1 MFEMTGNQIITVSL
15 IEDDALLAEGLKSLI
30 SRSEG
35 FCFKDLY
42 FNGEDA
48 LRQVPLNPPD
58 VLLADINLPGISG
71 IDCIRILKAKLDRMQ
86 IMMLTIYEDNDAIF
100 DSLAAGAS
108 GYLLKKTPVAE
119 LLQAIKDLFAGGAPM
134 SAQIA
139 RKVVASFQEKTKS
152 AAAGAELTPREHEII
167 HLLSMGFLYKE
178 VAQQLSI
185 SVETVRTHI
194 RNIYDKLHVRSRTE
208 ALLKYYK
215 K

>member
-1 MFEMTGNQIITVSL
+1 MNEQEHQITISM
-15 IEDDALLAEGLKSLI
+15 IEDNQPVAQGLKNLLMASN
-30 SRSEG
+30 G
-35 FCFKDLY
+35 FVFKDLF

-48 LRQVPLNPPD
+48 IIGVPANPPD
-58 VLLADINLPGISG
+58 VLLVDINLPGISG
-71 IDCIRILKAKLDRMQ
+71 IDCIRILKEKLSSMQ

-108 GYLLKKTPVAE
+108 GYLLKKTPVEE
-119 LLQAIKDLFAGGAPM
+119 LIRAIKDLYAGGAPM

-139 RKVVASFQEKTKS
+139 RKVVASFQGKQAVS
-152 AAAGAELTPREHEII
+152 DPDIELTPREDEII
-167 HLLSMGFLYKE
+167 HLLSKGYLYKE

-194 RNIYDKLHVRSRTE
+194 RNIYEKLHVRSRTE